1 MKVYS
6 LILYICIFG
15 LLNSYHIYDLQLLEE
30 FMFEEVDDC
39 SGFFFRVKVIDIT
52 NKSIQLKVF
61 NDQNPNFRVF
71 VKDFNG
77 FPSDDMIYDSWE
89 YTELSSSY
97 SKTSDSLFYIYNYPF
112 SIADNTEYLV
122 FYVETP
128 IYLNFLSILVNPEKS
143 APLNIED
150 ISYK

>member
-1 MKVYS
+1 
-6 LILYICIFG
+6 
-15 LLNSYHIYDLQLLEE
+15 
-30 FMFEEVDDC
+30 MFR
-39 SGFFFRVKVIDIT
+39 FFFRVKVIDIT